1 MLEHIIIA
9 SIFTV
14 GIAVTF
20 YIFGELK
27 LNALND
33 KIQEL
38 QTALF
43 NSRIENDKLHNE
55 IEHLKGLLNR

>member
-9 SIFTV
+9 SIFAAGIIVTV
-14 GIAVTF
+14 

-43 NSRIENDKLHNE
+43 NSRIENNKLHNE
-55 IEHLKGLLNR
+55 IEYLKSLLNR